1 MAKNLLRSH
10 PELQPLVLSNVRTT
24 GIVIGS
30 GAYGSVVK
38 VDLFGVQC
46 AAKRIHDFF
55 QDSQRM
61 PAAGIRE
68 MSSKFVKECL
78 LTSTLRHPN
87 IVQFLGIC
95 FFSGS
100 RLPAIVM
107 ELLMTSLHDLLEPE
121 PRPQI
126 LAYIPLGVKH
136 SILRD
141 VATGLQYL
149 HRHIPPIVHRD
160 LSAKNVL
167 LSSAMV
173 GKIADL
179 GMVRIAPRL
188 NVAATMTTGS
198 VYLPPEAVEVTS
210 NKDDKHSSQYSMK
223 IDIFSLGIVTI
234 FTLSHTFPCD
244 LLPHKYYNQKRKL
257 VARTELER
265 REVYMNKVYS
275 QFSEGH
281 PFICMIEQSVHDDP
295 EERPDIEQMLE
306 LLQLASDEIA
316 ERERDMNK
324 LELLQAVREL
334 TLHSQTLQDQA
345 ENVS

>member
-1 MAKNLLRSH
+1 MAENLLRSH
-10 PELQPLVLSNVRTT
+10 PELQPFVLSNVRAT
-24 GIVIGS
+24 GVVIGS

-38 VDLFGVQC
+38 VDMVGVQC
-46 AAKRIHDFF
+46 AAKRIHDLF

-95 FFSGS
+95 FFPGS

-107 ELLMTSLHDLLEPE
+107 ELLMTSLHDLLDPE
-121 PRPQI
+121 PRAQVP
-126 LAYIPLGVKH
+126 AYIPLGVKH

-149 HRHIPPIVHRD
+149 HHHTPPIVHRD

-167 LSSAMV
+167 LSSALV
-173 GKIADL
+173 GKLADL
-179 GMVRIAPRL
+179 GMARIAPRL
-188 NVAATMTTGS
+188 NVAATMTTGPGAF
-198 VYLPPEAVEVTS
+198 VYMPPEAVVVTS
-210 NKDDKHSSQYSMK
+210 NEDDKHTSKYSIK
-223 IDIFSLGIVTI
+223 IDIFSLGVVTI
-234 FTLSHTFPCD
+234 FTLSHTFPCN
-244 LLPHKYYNQKRKL
+244 LLPHTYYNKSRML

-265 REVYMNKVYS
+265 RGEYMNKVYS
-275 QFSEGH
+275 QFREGH
-281 PFICMIEQSVHDDP
+281 PFIRMIEQSVHNDP
-295 EERPDIEQMLE
+295 EERPDIDQVLE
-306 LLQLASDEIA
+306 LLQQAWDEIA
-316 ERERDMNK
+316 GSEGDMNK
-324 LELLQAVREL
+324 LELLQAVRE
-334 TLHSQTLQDQA
+334 A